1 MQWQLPLWR
10 RAMILGGYPVVRRD
24 LVEANLLI
32 PSVNTNEYYGQE
44 QLSKMKYIGNV
55 NEQFEDDDSGAY
67 VKFYAPEGH
76 VVYLYNIDL
85 DWIETESLIES

>member
-1 MQWQLPLWR
+1 
-10 RAMILGGYPVVRRD
+10 
-24 LVEANLLI
+24 
-32 PSVNTNEYYGQE
+32 
-44 QLSKMKYIGNV
+44 MKYIGSV

-67 VKFYAPEGH
+67 IKFYAPEGH